1 MHWIA
6 GQSEQASL
14 LRTMNFV
21 KSMRFRKAGHRGS
34 TIMYSVWKNNVFFNF
49 KPHKHIA
56 LHQNK
61 MGGGGGGGGVD
72 S

>member
-1 MHWIA
+1 
-6 GQSEQASL
+6 
-14 LRTMNFV
+14 
-21 KSMRFRKAGHRGS
+21 MRFRKAGHRGS

-61 MGGGGGGGGVD
+61 MGGGLIVKGFKRQQLPD
-72 S
+72 LNAN